1 MHVYCRSNR
10 LNCKVAI
17 QPLHSVERRGRLEVM
32 DWLYTF
38 IAVSTDATILGVGVA
53 IAASAALVIAL
64 LSRRLLFHPNDRF
77 MEDHGK
83 LAEVVHNSLL
93 AFSVFILAL
102 VLTEV
107 RSNLGR
113 ADDMEL
119 REASIIARLVRD
131 LAALKTDTSTAS
143 VARVRDYVKSA
154 VESEWKT
161 LARHQPALSADTDR
175 ALTALVAQVYAA
187 ADESPSSADTLRG
200 YIERL
205 EDARQTRLES
215 ATRTVPA
222 VFWWVMGVFII
233 GGMIM
238 NGRHKLDAFG
248 LSLIAFHMGAVGLV
262 VALILVMD
270 SPFRGETSVSTA
282 ALTRAAG
289 LSAPAGP

>member
-1 MHVYCRSNR
+1 
-10 LNCKVAI
+10 
-17 QPLHSVERRGRLEVM
+17 M

-83 LAEVVHNSLL
+83 LAEVVHNS
-93 AFSVFILAL
+93 
-102 VLTEV
+102 
-107 RSNLGR
+107 LGR